1 MDQTSQNQSNRR
13 DCSSGVFYQFPC
25 LESVCGGDSRCANCR
40 LLYLKETRTRGS
52 APKSAAASSASLTSF
67 KRLNHFHML
76 EFTIPELGAPGCR
89 VDIQGEILCQRFVKY
104 CKEGKISPNGV
115 KEQHISQQLRNVRQM
130 LGETAAVNSQIIY
143 P

>member
-1 MDQTSQNQSNRR
+1 MEVT
-13 DCSSGVFYQFPC
+13 
-25 LESVCGGDSRCANCR
+25 RCANCR

-115 KEQHISQQLRNVRQM
+115 KEQHVSQQLRNVRQM